1 MMKYFFYTLYFLVAV
16 SSRLSAV
23 TADELM
29 QIHKVTTAEM
39 NNINTPTSGTLVY
52 NTSENSLYFYTGT
65 AWKIIRSNG
74 SETIFNAGLGIVV
87 SGNGTTSTPY
97 TVGL

>member
-1 MMKYFFYTLYFLVAV
+1 MKYFFYTLLFLVVA
-16 SSRLSAV
+16 STRLSAV

-29 QIHKVTTAEM
+29 QIHKVTTNEM
-39 NNINTPTSGTLVY
+39 NNINAPASGSIVY

-65 AWKIIRSNG
+65 AWKKMRSNG
-74 SETIFNAGLGIVV
+74 SETILNAGSGMVV